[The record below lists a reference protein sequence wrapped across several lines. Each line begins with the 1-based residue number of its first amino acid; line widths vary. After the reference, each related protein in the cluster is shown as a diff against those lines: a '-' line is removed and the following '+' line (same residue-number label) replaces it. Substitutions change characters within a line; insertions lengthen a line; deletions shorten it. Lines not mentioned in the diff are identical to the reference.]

1 MSLVRGEW
9 DISPSSLS
17 EVSVGNSWF
26 PSVSKIF
33 VFSVLDLVCQGVSDL
48 LLSSVFGDIMSAG
61 GGHWDLSGSDFSLSL
76 GVDLVVSL
84 LVEDFDVSEAGVFT
98 ILGVGVYVWFRFI
111 SILDGDSVDGSDKGK
126 GEFHCEKEEVWVLFY

>member
-84 LVEDFDVSEAGVFT
+84 LVEDFDVSESGVFT

>member
-26 PSVSKIF
+26 PSVSKIS

-84 LVEDFDVSEAGVFT
+84 LIEDFDVSEAGVFT

>member
-17 EVSVGNSWF
+17 EVSIGNSWF

-84 LVEDFDVSEAGVFT
+84 LIEDFDVSEAGVFT